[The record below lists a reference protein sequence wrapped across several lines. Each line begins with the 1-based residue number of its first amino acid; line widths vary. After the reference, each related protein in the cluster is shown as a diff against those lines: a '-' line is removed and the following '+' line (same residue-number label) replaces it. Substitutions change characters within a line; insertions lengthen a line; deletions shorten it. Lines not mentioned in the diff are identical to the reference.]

1 MQDTLLVEIITEELP
16 PKLLQNLSNNFSEG
30 VFNGLDKHFLLTS
43 DSKLTA
49 YVTPRRLAVS
59 ITSVL
64 DAQAEREVERRG
76 PAVTAAYD
84 VSGKETPALQGFA
97 RSCGVAVDDLKQ
109 EPDTKGILC
118 YTYKHKQPG
127 QDLGNILI
135 KILQGLLPKIPAP
148 RMMRWGDGNE
158 HFIRPVHNFIML
170 HGRNVLCESA
180 ELLGLKSTKSETLGH
195 RFLSKGRIELPHA
208 SEYEKVLLE
217 SGYVIASFEKRKKLI
232 IEKLHDASKKEN
244 GNIVQD
250 DFLLNEVTALVEYP
264 EVYVGKFNQTF
275 LHIPQE
281 CLILSMKQHQKYFPL
296 LDNKGNLLSRFLMV
310 SNIKTNKSAAIIS
323 GNERVLQAR
332 LADAEFF
339 FDQDRKKTL
348 ASRIKKLSGVVYHSK
363 LGMLSDRVERV
374 SKIAQAIGLQLGG
387 KKLAALVGEVA
398 LLAKADLLTDMVGEF
413 PELQGIMGRYYAKHD
428 GMSDELAFA
437 IEDHYKPRFSGDDL
451 PRNMAGICV
460 ALADKLEILVGMFG
474 IGQTPS
480 GDKDPFALRRHAFG
494 IVRILVQKNL
504 DINLYE
510 LIILAQE
517 KMPENIRHNTKNDP
531 ALINNFLLDRV
542 RRYFS
547 DQGNDY
553 HAIESVVSPFGGT
566 TPLGTLSDIVPMA
579 AKFLSTEEGRVL
591 ANANK
596 RITNI
601 LKKSGQEV
609 TCTGYSLE
617 TLSMPNPSLFESDA
631 EINLWDALQR
641 IGKESEILKS
651 ERNFAEA
658 LNILVKLAPP
668 VKDFFE
674 QVMVNSEDERI
685 RNNRFLLLQYGRV
698 YMNQVADLSL
708 MVS

>member
-1 MQDTLLVEIITEELP
+1 MQDTLLVEILTEELP
-16 PKLLQNLSNNFSEG
+16 PKLLQNLSNSFSEG
-30 VFNGLDKHFLLTS
+30 IFNGLDQSCLLTS
-43 DSKLTA
+43 ESKLTA

-64 DAQAEREVERRG
+64 DAQAERQVERRG
-76 PAVTAAYD
+76 PTVTAAYD
-84 VSGKETPALQGFA
+84 DSGKATSALKGFA
-97 RSCGVAVDDLKQ
+97 RSCGVLVDDLKQ
-109 EPDTKGILC
+109 ETDTKGVLC

-127 QDLGNILI
+127 QNLGNILI
-135 KILQGLLPKIPAP
+135 KILQSLLPKIPAP
-148 RMMRWGDGNE
+148 KMMRWGAGNE

-170 HGRNVLCESA
+170 HGKNVLCEPA
-180 ELLGLKSTKSETLGH
+180 ELFGLRSTKSETLGH

-217 SGYVIASFEKRKKLI
+217 SGYVMVSFEKRKKLI
-232 IEKLHDASKKEN
+232 LEKLLESGKKEN
-244 GNIVQD
+244 GNIIQD
-250 DFLLNEVTALVEYP
+250 DALLNEVTALVEYP
-264 EVYVGKFNQTF
+264 EVYVGKFNQAF
-275 LHIPQE
+275 LNIPQE

-296 LDNKGNLLSRFLMV
+296 LDNEGKLLSRFLIV
-310 SNIKTNKSAAIIS
+310 SNIKTDKPTAIIS

-332 LADAEFF
+332 LADAKFF

-348 ASRIKKLSGVVYHSK
+348 SSRIEGLSRVVYHSK

-387 KKLAALVGEVA
+387 EKLAVPAGEVA
-398 LLAKADLLTDMVGEF
+398 MLAKTDLLTDMVGEF

-451 PRNMAGICV
+451 PRSMVGNCV

-474 IGQTPS
+474 VGQTPS

-494 IVRILVQKNL
+494 IVRILVQKRL
-504 DINLYE
+504 DTNLYD
-510 LIILAQE
+510 LVLLAQ
-517 KMPENIRHNTKNDP
+517 KNMPEGIRHDTRCDLV
-531 ALINNFLLDRV
+531 LINNFLLDRA
-542 RRYFS
+542 RRYFA
-547 DQGNDY
+547 DQGNNY
-553 HAIESVVSPFGGT
+553 HAIESVISPFGSI
-566 TPLGTLSDIVPMA
+566 TPLGAISDIIPMA
-579 AKFLSTEEGRVL
+579 TKFLSTEEGRAL

-601 LKKSGQEV
+601 LKKSGQEI
-609 TCTGYSLE
+609 TCTSYSLE
-617 TLSMPNPSLFESDA
+617 SLNMPDPNLFESDA
-631 EINLWDALQR
+631 EVNLWDALQR
-641 IGKESEILKS
+641 IGKESEVLKS
-651 ERNFAEA
+651 EKRFSEA

-674 QVMVNSEDERI
+674 QVMVNAEDKKI